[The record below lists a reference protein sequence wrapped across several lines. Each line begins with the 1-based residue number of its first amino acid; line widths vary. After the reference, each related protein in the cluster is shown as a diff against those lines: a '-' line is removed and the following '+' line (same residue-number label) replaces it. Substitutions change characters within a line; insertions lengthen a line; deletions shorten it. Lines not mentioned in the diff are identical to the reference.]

1 MAKLIYKDGCEG
13 LSSLSYIDGIEIELR
28 KGQKALI
35 YPKYA
40 EREIVKE
47 EQIGKWS
54 ARVLT
59 QLGALKVDDTNDQTE
74 ALLKIG
80 SPAAEWVS
88 QFCSDNHGLFYL
100 PSLWAAMEIQNPRN
114 DIDAIAETIEGAD
127 LLKDFTSCVVSYC
140 RHSQYNCWCAYGHEL
155 LAGGSAFC
163 SHLVV
168 PTILH

>member
-13 LSSLSYIDGIEIELR
+13 LNSLSCIEGIEIELR

-40 EREIVKE
+40 ERQIVKE
-47 EQIGKWS
+47 GQIGKWS

-59 QLGALKVDDTNDQTE
+59 KLGALKVDDTNDQTE
-74 ALLKIG
+74 ALLKMG

-88 QFCSDNHGLFYL
+88 QFWSDKHGRFCL
-100 PSLWAAMEIQNPRN
+100 PSLWEAMEIKNQWS

-127 LLKDFTSCVVSYC
+127 LLKAYTSCVVSCC
-140 RHSQYNCWCAYGHEL
+140 RHSQYDCWCAYGREL
-155 LAGGSAFC
+155 LCGCSA
-163 SHLVV
+163 SWYHLVV
-168 PTILH
+168 PTIIY

>member
-13 LSSLSYIDGIEIELR
+13 LDSLSCIEGIEIELR

-47 EQIGKWS
+47 GQIGKWR
-54 ARVLT
+54 ARGLP
-59 QLGALKVDDTNDQTE
+59 QLLALKVDDTNRTTGE
-74 ALLKIG
+74 LLEMG

-88 QFCSDNHGLFYL
+88 QFWSDKHGRFCL
-100 PSLWAAMEIQNPRN
+100 PSLWAAMEIQNQRY

-127 LLKDFTSCVVSYC
+127 LLKAYTSCVVSCC
-140 RHSQYNCWCAYGHEL
+140 RHSQHDCWCACGREL
-155 LAGGSAFC
+155 LLGCWASC
-163 SHLVV
+163 PHLVV
-168 PTILH
+168 PTIIY